1 MSIDPAAIQA
11 ELRDALERLPAQ
23 PDLPEETAEATLR
36 ALWHAAVGHPL
47 SASAACEAALP
58 TLDDAGLQRLRQ
70 LAKRRL
76 AGVPLAH
83 LTGRQRFLDM
93 EMLAG
98 ADALVPRRETELL
111 AREAIGIIASL
122 PPGALVV
129 DACTGCGNVALALAH
144 HGPEHLR
151 VFGADLSDDAVA
163 LARENARHLGLADR
177 VAFECG
183 DLLAPFDTD
192 EFLGRVALLTCN
204 PPYISSGRV
213 DDLGHAAAGREPR
226 LAFDGGPLGVAI
238 LVRLL
243 QDAPRL
249 LADGGWLVF
258 EVGLGQGNAFSRRLQ
273 ASPHWDT
280 VRSATDAHGAARVL
294 AARRAPRAL
303 SAPEDNA

>member
-1 MSIDPAAIQA
+1 MSVDPETVQA
-11 ELRDALERLPAQ
+11 ELLVAFGHLPTQ
-23 PDLPEETAEATLR
+23 PDLPEETAEATLC
-36 ALWHAAVGHPL
+36 ALWHAAAGHPL

-58 TLDDAGLQRLRQ
+58 ALDDAGLQRLRQ
-70 LAKRRL
+70 LAERRL
-76 AGVPLAH
+76 AGTPLAH

-93 EMLAG
+93 EMMAG

-111 AREAIGIIASL
+111 AREAIGIAACL
-122 PPGALVV
+122 PSGALVV
-129 DACTGCGNVALALAH
+129 DACTGCGNIALALAR

-151 VFGADLSDDAVA
+151 VFGADLSEDAIA
-163 LARENARHLGLADR
+163 LARDNARHLGLADR
-177 VAFECG
+177 VVFECG
-183 DLLAPFDTD
+183 DLLAPFETD
-192 EFLGRVALLTCN
+192 QFLGRVALLTCN